1 MIYSG
6 GDDVFIVGAWNDI
19 IELSV
24 DLRRKFEQY
33 TQGTLSISAGIGVY
47 DFSYPIAAIAE
58 ETGRMESESKRMP
71 EKNAVT
77 LLQDGEIHLVDDGDE
92 EKRSVME
99 PIHGKNWKKE
109 LFRKNTGHYVI
120 FLKVLTKPEEC
131 PSYTV

>member
-1 MIYSG
+1 MQKWRQIYDIIQNSYFIQTVILILQVLYSIHPGKWRIFTGRKNGGKKRQATIVYSG

-71 EKNAVT
+71 EKM
-77 LLQDGEIHLVDDGDE
+77 Q
-92 EKRSVME
+92 
-99 PIHGKNWKKE
+99 
-109 LFRKNTGHYVI
+109 
-120 FLKVLTKPEEC
+120 
-131 PSYTV
+131 